1 MGFSQLK
8 LRHIPLFNLIQK
20 SFKALKYIQA
30 QDFNTECKRTKP
42 WSSFGSNTDTECIIA
57 SSETYFDQ
65 ANISKYLFQNKQV
78 SFSPSFCQLN
88 LFSCDDY
95 KSDTLIQIRLQKS
108 KIIGQ
113 VFIYFQTLVQ
123 NSDVS
128 YNQYPSVVIN
138 GQQTADEFFKPS
150 CSGNSFSYYE
160 KTWLINS
167 NNLSVDIIFLKTY
180 SIPSQVILFYL
191 VIQYCPSL
199 CISCDQNNLCKQCT
213 NGYFIT
219 EANTCDVC
227 SLPGYYVDQLYCR
240 KCGNLCQTCKNST
253 SCLSC
258 IQQYYMNENTCSPCD
273 TSCLN
278 CFGSSKNSCS
288 VCANSAYYIS
298 VTQLKG
304 TPWNF
309 LIQTFNLD
317 CLTYIHLT
325 HYIIVNRD
333 NIKSKYRDLQQPKKL
348 VISQNTLHKKQ
359 KKGDFLRWRLQASSS
374 SQKIQKLE
382 KRRNLK
388 INELTVNQTNYKPI
402 MIKNQS
408 FNCQIQDSKPTNNS
422 ITQKLRQEASL
433 KYIQSQDFN
442 TACSYVKSLSKFGQN
457 MECVVASSDTYYDK
471 SNIQTYLYPNKQVD
485 YIGNSCSDNVFSC
498 SNCNSNVPIQIR
510 LQKSQVIGQ
519 VFIYFKATIDTM
531 NVLSTEHP
539 DIIVNGSTISTN
551 NYGFYCDIYS
561 TDYQKTLLVNS
572 KSLSVDITF
581 LSKYGL
587 TTQILYFYFAIQYC
601 PSLCL
606 SCDINNLCKQCTNGY
621 FVTES
626 NTCDNNCQLNQGY
639 FVDQFN
645 CRKCGNLCKTC
656 QNSTSCLSC
665 NVKYYLNEN
674 ICSPCDASCLNCFG
688 PSKNSCTVCSDSTNY
703 ISVSNSCVPQ
713 CDQNQYI
720 DTTNVSQKQCK
731 QCQQFCKT
739 CSNSTTCDNCID
751 GYSLDSNKQCQPCNK
766 ACLTCNGLLN
776 NNCVTC
782 ANQAYFSPSNICV
795 PNCDQNQY
803 VITANGSQ
811 KYCKQCQ
818 LLCKTCSNS
827 TTCDSCIDGY
837 NLDSYKQYHSQLMF

>member
-298 VTQLKG
+298 VSNSCVPQCDQNQYIDTTNGSQKYCKQCLQLCKTCSNSTTCDSCIDGYSLDSNKIAQLKG

-539 DIIVNGSTISTN
+539 DIIVN
-551 NYGFYCDIYS
+551 
-561 TDYQKTLLVNS
+561 
-572 KSLSVDITF
+572 
-581 LSKYGL
+581 
-587 TTQILYFYFAIQYC
+587 
-601 PSLCL
+601 
-606 SCDINNLCKQCTNGY
+606 
-621 FVTES
+621 
-626 NTCDNNCQLNQGY
+626 
-639 FVDQFN
+639 
-645 CRKCGNLCKTC
+645 
-656 QNSTSCLSC
+656 
-665 NVKYYLNEN
+665 
-674 ICSPCDASCLNCFG
+674 
-688 PSKNSCTVCSDSTNY
+688 
-703 ISVSNSCVPQ
+703 
-713 CDQNQYI
+713 
-720 DTTNVSQKQCK
+720 
-731 QCQQFCKT
+731 
-739 CSNSTTCDNCID
+739 
-751 GYSLDSNKQCQPCNK
+751 

-837 NLDSYKQYHSQLMF
+837 NLDSYKQCQPCDKTCQTCSGTLNINCIICKSPLLKQLSTNLCVEKCDTNEFINQNNQCQQYAKTLLKRFQSVQQEQKIDQQQQNEQLPENKLNKLDNQNQQEKPQNNDNDDEDDDANKLSPFTHQTKSNEELYQNCQQNEVVGSNNTQVINIKPHRQKEITKILQLIIFPQINENSYEKY